1 MRNMPARRRDA
12 MNAEV
17 RAMKTP
23 AEQALSAAYQ
33 AARGNLPGMGA
44 VAALRADAFKQ
55 FERVGL
61 PHRRV
66 EEWKYT
72 DLRALM
78 REAYPLAAP
87 PDASAKAHAKSAGDI
102 LSGFDC
108 RRLVFVDGAFAPD
121 LSDLKPEPGLT
132 IGSMAEALTKGN
144 ALVAQHVG
152 KTFATDDAA
161 VALNTALM
169 GDGVVIRIAAA
180 AEIKRPIH
188 LVFASGSDKPSSIFV
203 RSLIVVEKGAKA
215 TIIEDHDSGAAQVNA
230 ALELIAGDETQVDY
244 FKFTRARALHV
255 ASLLTSVGARA
266 AFNTFA
272 FTSDVNVVRNQN
284 FIRFAGEGTKAG
296 IRGVTLLRGKQH
308 ADTTLLIEH
317 AAGHCKS
324 REQFKSVLDDQAH
337 GVFQGKIVVKPH
349 AQKTDAKMMTRSLL
363 LSDEAEA
370 DNKPELE
377 IFADDVVCGHGATTS
392 APNEALKFYLM
403 SRGIPGKEAEAL
415 LIQAFIDET
424 IEEIAHEGIRDAL
437 MFAALRWL
445 GARE

>member
-1 MRNMPARRRDA
+1 
-12 MNAEV
+12 MNAEL
-17 RAMKTP
+17 RATKTP
-23 AEQALSAAYQ
+23 AEQALSAAYE
-33 AARGNLPGMGA
+33 AARGKLPGLA
-44 VAALRADAFKQ
+44 RLRDDAFEQ
-55 FERVGL
+55 FETVGL

-78 REAYPLAAP
+78 REAYPIAAP
-87 PDASAKAHAKSAGDI
+87 PDAAAKARAKGAGDI
-102 LSGFDC
+102 LAGTDC

-132 IGSMAEALTKGN
+132 IGSMADALVKGD
-144 ALVAQHVG
+144 ALVAAHVG
-152 KTFATDDAA
+152 KTFETDDAA
-161 VALNTALM
+161 LALNTALM
-169 GDGVVIRIAAA
+169 GDGAVIRIAKGAQ
-180 AEIKRPIH
+180 IKRPIH
-188 LVFASGSDKPSSIFV
+188 LVFAAGSELPSSVFI
-203 RSLIVVEKGAKA
+203 RSLVVVEQGAKA
-215 TIIEDHDSGAAQVNA
+215 TIIEDHDGGNAQVNA
-230 ALELIAGDETQVDY
+230 ALELVVGDQAQVDY
-244 FKFTRARALHV
+244 LKITRARALHV
-255 ASLLTSVGARA
+255 ASLLASVGAKA
-266 AFNTFA
+266 VFNTFA
-272 FTSDVNVVRNQN
+272 FTSDVAVLRNQN

-296 IRGVTLLRGKQH
+296 IRGVSLLRGKQH

-317 AAGHCKS
+317 AAGHCES
-324 REQFKSVLDDQAH
+324 REQFKSVLDDEAH

-349 AQKTDAKMMTRSLL
+349 AQKTDAKMMTRALL

-392 APNEALKFYLM
+392 APSEALKFYLM
-403 SRGIPGKEAEAL
+403 SRGIPETEAEAL

-437 MFAALRWL
+437 KFAALRWL

>member
-1 MRNMPARRRDA
+1 MP

-23 AEQALSAAYQ
+23 AEQALSAAF
-33 AARGNLPGMGA
+33 ASARGRLPGKGA
-44 VAALRADAFKQ
+44 VAALREDAFRQ
-55 FERVGL
+55 FDRQGL

-78 REAYPLAAP
+78 RDAFPLAAP
-87 PDASAKAHAKSAGDI
+87 PDAAAKARAKDAGKI
-102 LSGFDC
+102 LAGVDC
-108 RRLVFVDGAFAPD
+108 RRVVFVEGVFAPE
-121 LSDLKPEPGLT
+121 LSDLTPEPGLT
-132 IGSMAEALTKGN
+132 VGSLAEALARGD
-144 ALVAQHVG
+144 ALIARHVG

-169 GDGVVIRIAAA
+169 GDGVVMQIAKG

-188 LVFASGSDKPSSIFV
+188 LIFAAGGEKPSSVFI
-203 RSLIVVEKGAKA
+203 RSLVAVGEGAKA
-215 TIIEDHDSGAAQVNA
+215 VIIEDHESGDAQVNA
-230 ALELIAGDETQVDY
+230 ALELVVGDKAQVDY
-244 FKFTRARALHV
+244 FKISRSRGLHV
-255 ASLLTSVGARA
+255 ASLLAAVGAGA

-272 FTSDVNVVRNQN
+272 FTSDANVVRNQH

-296 IRGVTLLRGKQH
+296 IRGVSLLRGKQH

-317 AAGHCKS
+317 AAGRCES
-324 REQFKSVLDDQAH
+324 REQFRSVLDEQSH

-349 AQKTDAKMMTRSLL
+349 AQKTDAKMMTRALL

-377 IFADDVVCGHGATTS
+377 IFADDVVCGHGATAS
-392 APNEALKFYLM
+392 ALDPGLKFYLM
-403 SRGIPGKEAEAL
+403 SRGITDKEAEAL
-415 LIQAFIDET
+415 LIQSFVGET
-424 IEEIAHEGIRDAL
+424 IEEIAHEGIREAL
-437 MFAALRWL
+437 MNAALGWL
-445 GARE
+445 RSRGS